1 MLHHSEILG
10 KLDPGYFWDVDHSLL
25 DVNQSSRLIIER
37 VFSMGSLKD
46 IRLIIEF
53 YGEDEVLSI
62 LQNVNYLDRKTL
74 NFVSKLFNAPL
85 NTFKCYRRKQL
96 MHQHWHS

>member
-1 MLHHSEILG
+1 MLHPTQILE
-10 KLDPGYFWDVDHSLL
+10 KLDPGYFWDVDLSSL
-25 DVNQSSRLIIER
+25 DVNRSPRLIIER

-46 IRLIIEF
+46 IRLIMEF
-53 YGEDEVLSI
+53 YGESKILSI